1 MEITKEDMQRALQK
15 IETVLSE
22 IEYLAIR
29 LPILKT
35 IAKQILE
42 LDSITEGIELVQAY
56 TDLIDEI
63 ENNLKI
69 IQL

>member
-1 MEITKEDMQRALQK
+1 MEITKEDVQRALQK
-15 IETVLSE
+15 VETVLSE

-42 LDSITEGIELVQAY
+42 LDSIAEGIELVQAY
-56 TDLIDEI
+56 TNLADEI
-63 ENNLKI
+63 DDNLNI